1 MNNTLIFDIGKT
13 NKKALVFDKDFQVI
27 DEQQTVFNEIPDM
40 DGEPTDD
47 IAKIEAWMKKIL
59 KGYKKAE
66 ISKINFATYGA
77 TITHLDAKGKLLA
90 TPFNYLKK
98 VPPSVKTA
106 FLEENEGISAFC
118 TATASPDLDFLLNSG
133 FQLYWLKKE
142 RPEFFN
148 KIKTTLHLPQYFS
161 YVLTKQL
168 ASEYTSIGCHTM
180 LWDFQRKTYHNW
192 VKKEGLA
199 QLFPKILP
207 ISTTFPK
214 FKTLEK
220 LSPQIGIGI
229 HDSSAALLPYLTK
242 EKKPFLLLSTGTW
255 SICLNPFNTE
265 PLTAE
270 EFANDCLFYMRSDGA
285 TVKASRLFLGKIHDE
300 AVEKL
305 ANQFHQK
312 PEATREIRFNND
324 IFSEILSEGTPT
336 ERGGKTISDLGFQ
349 ISESQQNPKLE
360 SRNPINFEE
369 AYHVLIYNLI
379 KIQVEKIRLAAGLV
393 VYEKIIIDGGF
404 AKNDLYLTMLK
415 RALPRVKIEPS
426 DMPQGTALGAALA
439 LHRY

>member
-1 MNNTLIFDIGKT
+1 MTLIFDIGKT
-13 NKKALVFDKDFQVI
+13 NKKALVFDKDFHVL
-27 DEQQTVFNEIPDM
+27 DEQQTVFDEIGDI
-40 DGEPTDD
+40 DGDPTDD
-47 IAKIEAWMKKIL
+47 AVKIEAWMKKIL
-59 KGYKKAE
+59 RGYKKAE

-77 TITHLDAKGKLLA
+77 TIAHLDAKGKLLA

-98 VPPSVKTA
+98 IDPLTLPSSSRLGGTVKSA
-106 FLEENEGISAFC
+106 FLSENGGSSAFC
-118 TATASPDLDFLLNSG
+118 TATASPDLDCLLNSG

-142 RPEFFN
+142 RPEFFS

-168 ASEYTSIGCHTM
+168 ASEYTSIGSHTM
-180 LWDFQRKTYHNW
+180 LWDFHRKTYHNW
-192 VKKEGLA
+192 VEKEGISR
-199 QLFPKILP
+199 LFPKILP
-207 ISTTFPK
+207 IKTTFQG
-214 FKTLEK
+214 FKTLGRFEV
-220 LSPQIGIGI
+220 GIGI
-229 HDSSAALLPYLTK
+229 HDSSAALLPYLAR

-270 EFANDCLFYMRSDGA
+270 EFANDCLFYMRPDGA

-312 PEATREIRFNND
+312 PEATREIRFNNE
-324 IFSEILSEGTPT
+324 IFSEILSKGLPS
-336 ERGGKTISDLGFQ
+336 ERGGKNKGNCETLT
-349 ISESQQNPKLE
+349 
-360 SRNPINFEE
+360 E
-369 AYHVLIYNLI
+369 AYHILIHDLI
-379 KIQVEKIRLAAGLV
+379 KIQVGKIKLAAGSV
-393 VYEKIIIDGGF
+393 AFEKIIIDGGF

-415 RALPRVKIEPS
+415 RALPTVKIEPS

-439 LHRY
+439 CSTHF

>member
-1 MNNTLIFDIGKT
+1 MTLIFDIGKT
-13 NKKALVFDKDFQVI
+13 NKKALVFDKNFHVI
-27 DEQQTVFNEIPDM
+27 DEQQTVFDEIGDM
-40 DGEPTDD
+40 DGDPTDD
-47 IAKIEAWMKKIL
+47 VVKIEAWMKKIL
-59 KGYKKAE
+59 RGYKKAE

-77 TITHLDAKGKLLA
+77 TIAHLDAKGKLLT

-98 VPPSVKTA
+98 IPPPLKTA
-106 FLEENEGISAFC
+106 FLNENGGSSDFC
-118 TATASPDLDFLLNSG
+118 TATASPDLDCLLNSG

-161 YVLTKQL
+161 YLLTKQL
-168 ASEYTSIGCHTM
+168 ALEYTSIGCHTM
-180 LWDFQRKTYHNW
+180 LWDFHRKTYHNW
-192 VKKEGLA
+192 LEKEGLT
-199 QLFPKILP
+199 QLFPEILP
-207 ISTTFPK
+207 TNTTFQG
-214 FKTLEK
+214 FKTLGRFEV
-220 LSPQIGIGI
+220 GIGL
-229 HDSSAALLPYLTK
+229 HDSSAALLPYLAR
-242 EKKPFLLLSTGTW
+242 EKSPFLLLSTGTW

-270 EFANDCLFYMRSDGA
+270 EFANDCLFYMRPDGA

-312 PEATREIRFNND
+312 PEATREIHFNN
-324 IFSEILSEGTPT
+324 EIYALLL
-336 ERGGKTISDLGFQ
+336 RGGKNNENCENLT
-349 ISESQQNPKLE
+349 
-360 SRNPINFEE
+360 E
-369 AYHVLIYNLI
+369 AYHVLIHDLI
-379 KIQVEKIRLAAGLV
+379 KIQIEKIKLAAGSI

-415 RALPRVKIEPS
+415 RALPTVKIEPS

-439 LHRY
+439 CSTHF

>member
-13 NKKALVFDKDFQVI
+13 NKKALVFDKDFHVI
-27 DEQQTVFNEIPDM
+27 DEQQTVFDELPDM

-47 IAKIEAWMKKIL
+47 ITKIEAWMKKIGE
-59 KGYKKAE
+59 GYKKAE

-77 TITHLDAKGKLLA
+77 TIAHLDAKGKLLA

-98 VPPSVKTA
+98 IPPSVKEQ
-106 FLEENEGISAFC
+106 FLRGNEGISAFC
-118 TATASPDLDFLLNSG
+118 TATASPDLDCLLNSG

-148 KIKTTLHLPQYFS
+148 KIKTALHLPQYFS
-161 YVLTKQL
+161 YVLTQQL

-180 LWDFQRKTYHNW
+180 LWDFHHKTYHNW
-192 VKKEGLA
+192 VEKEGLTH
-199 QLFPKILP
+199 LFPKILP

-214 FKTLEK
+214 FSRGIPTEKTLEK

-229 HDSSAALLPYLTK
+229 HDSSAALLPYLAR
-242 EKKPFLLLSTGTW
+242 EKNPFLLLSTGTW

-265 PLTAE
+265 PLTAH
-270 EFANDCLFYMRSDGA
+270 EFANDCLFYMRPDGA

-305 ANQFHQK
+305 AHQFHQK
-312 PEATREIRFNND
+312 PEVTREIRFNN
-324 IFSEILSEGTPT
+324 EIYALIL
-336 ERGGKTISDLGFQ
+336 RGGKKG
-349 ISESQQNPKLE
+349 ENCE
-360 SRNPINFEE
+360 NFIE
-369 AYHVLIYNLI
+369 AYHLLIYDLM
-379 KIQVEKIRLAAGLV
+379 KTQVEKIKLAAGSV
-393 VYEKIIIDGGF
+393 VYKKIIIDGGF

-415 RALPRVKIEPS
+415 MALPNVKIEPS

-439 LHRY
+439 LHKYSSNL

>member
-27 DEQQTVFNEIPDM
+27 DEQQTVFEEIGDI

-47 IAKIEAWMKKIL
+47 VLKIEGWMLKIL
-59 KGYKKAE
+59 RGYEKLN

-77 TITHLDAKGKLLA
+77 TLALMDANGKLLA

-98 VPPSVKTA
+98 IDPTIKQD
-106 FLEENEGISAFC
+106 FLDENGGSLAFC
-118 TATASPDLDFLLNSG
+118 TATAGPNLDSLLNSG
-133 FQLYWLKKE
+133 FQLYWLKKT
-142 RPEFFN
+142 RPELF
-148 KIKTTLHLPQYFS
+148 KQIQTALHLPQYFS
-161 YVLTKQL
+161 YLLTGQL

-180 LWDFQRKTYHNW
+180 LWDFSKKDYHDW
-192 VKKEGLA
+192 VKQDFEGL
-199 QLFPKILP
+199 LP
-207 ISTTFPK
+207 TIQPINTTFQGFETLGK
-214 FKTLEK
+214 FEV
-220 LSPQIGIGI
+220 GIGI
-229 HDSSAALLPYLTK
+229 HDSSAALIPYLTR

-270 EFANDCLFYMRSDGA
+270 EFEQDCLFYMRPDGA

-305 ANQFHQK
+305 TAKFHQK
-312 PEATREIRFNND
+312 AEATREIRFDND
-324 IFSEILSEGTPT
+324 IFNKIL
-336 ERGGKTISDLGFQ
+336 RGLLHNNHAENLT
-349 ISESQQNPKLE
+349 
-360 SRNPINFEE
+360 E
-369 AYHVLIYNLI
+369 AYHILIFDLI
-379 KIQVEKIRLAAGLV
+379 KIQVEKIKLAAGSV
-393 VYEKIIIDGGF
+393 AYEKIIIDGGF

-415 RALPRVKIEPS
+415 RALPNVKIEPS

-439 LHRY
+439 LM